1 MFRHRLF
8 PLLLAAGL
16 LAPLAAEAQQQ
27 APKPAVTVIAV
38 AKERIAQTEVFT
50 GRVEAMQKVA
60 IRARVSGFVQALG
73 FEEGGRVEAGATLF
87 RIEPDAYEAA
97 VTRVKGQL
105 ATAQAEKDLADI
117 EVERQRTLV
126 EKRTAAEAV
135 LQRAEAEQ
143 GKVLG
148 SIQELEGSLRAAEL
162 DLSYTLV
169 KAPFA
174 GRVGLTDIDV
184 GAFVTPET
192 GTLVNL
198 SSIDPIYVTFPV
210 PEAVLLKF
218 RAKRQANPE
227 LPPVEVELVLAD
239 GSTYPQKGA
248 VSVVDT
254 TVQAGTDTILIR
266 ASFANPAGNLID
278 GQLVTVRVVEEGVAP
293 SLTIP
298 AVALQRD
305 QAGYFVYVVGADS
318 KVARRDIVVTRE
330 AGTSIVVDKGLD
342 EGEVVITEGMQRVR
356 PGMEVDPARA
366 ASAGAAG
373 AAAAAAE

>member
-1 MFRHRLF
+1 MIRHRLS

-27 APKPAVTVIAV
+27 APKPAVTVTAV
-38 AKERIAQTEVFT
+38 VKQRIAETEIFT
-50 GRVEAMQKVA
+50 GRVEAVQKVA
-60 IRARVSGFVQALG
+60 IRARVSGFVQELG
-73 FEEGGRVEAGATLF
+73 FEEGGRVEAGTTLF

-148 SIQELEGSLRAAEL
+148 NIQELEGSLRAAEL

-184 GAFVTPET
+184 GAYVTPET

-218 RAKRQANPE
+218 RAKREANPD
-227 LPPVEVELVLAD
+227 LPQVAVQLTLAD
-239 GSTYPQKGA
+239 GSSYPETGT

-254 TVQAGTDTILIR
+254 EVQGGTDTILIR
-266 ASFANPAGNLID
+266 ATFPNPAGNLID
-278 GQLVTVRVVEEGVAP
+278 GQLVTVRVVEEGEAP

-305 QAGYFVYVVGADS
+305 QAGYFVYVVGADG
-318 KVARRDIVVTRE
+318 KVERRNISETRQAGTTIVV
-330 AGTSIVVDKGLD
+330 GKGLE
-342 EGEVVITEGMQRVR
+342 EGETVITEGMQRVR
-356 PGMEVDPARA
+356 PGIAVDA
-366 ASAGAAG
+366 AAKAPAG
-373 AAAAAAE
+373 AAAAE